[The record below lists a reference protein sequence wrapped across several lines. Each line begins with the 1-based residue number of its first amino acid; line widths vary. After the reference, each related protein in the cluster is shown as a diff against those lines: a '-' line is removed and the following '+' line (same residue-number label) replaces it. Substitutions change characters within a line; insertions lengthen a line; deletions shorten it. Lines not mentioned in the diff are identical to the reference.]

1 MTTET
6 IQYLEARIQTL
17 DAAYKRVKEE
27 RDLAFSALCTKF
39 TYIEEEETKVDL
51 AVRAMRLEQE
61 YGNLIK
67 FPEYVSNEEDL

>member
-6 IQYLEARIQTL
+6 IEYLEARIEAL

-27 RDLAFSALCTKF
+27 RNLAFAALCTKF

>member
-6 IQYLEARIQTL
+6 IEYLEARIQTL

-27 RDLAFSALCTKF
+27 RNLAFSALCTKF
-39 TYIEEEETKVDL
+39 TYIEEEETKIDL

-61 YGNLIK
+61 YGDLIK